1 MICSRCGSDVP
12 SGASFCNQC
21 GNALQ
26 VAGPA
31 ARPIGDLPLGDPGRF
46 GQIPVARPQLPP
58 VSPEGA
64 KITLGLG
71 IGSWLL
77 CGLPLGIPA
86 IILGHRT
93 LKKIDQSRGRLKG
106 KEITLVGLI
115 LGYISSICWGIFLT
129 IGGVAYMQT
138 EKEIAANE
146 TATIA
151 TMREIVA
158 AEATYSQ
165 SYSPPQSSS
174 SSLPVY
180 AGSLDML
187 GPGPDESCAKGG
199 TAQYACLIN
208 GALAKPDCKTPR
220 WCISNGYKF
229 QLLTHYSY
237 SSRTRD
243 YSITATPVDGSHGSK
258 NFCATSD
265 QVIRSG
271 LFFLSLY
278 SAVDAEDCVRWKNVE
293 EQR

>member
-12 SGASFCNQC
+12 SASTFCNKC
-21 GNALQ
+21 GNAL
-26 VAGPA
+26 PA
-31 ARPIGDLPLGDPGRF
+31 ATPAAVASADPARF
-46 GQIPVARPQLPP
+46 GQIPVARPQLPQ
-58 VSPEGA
+58 VSPEAA

-93 LKKIDQSRGRLKG
+93 LKRINQSRGRLKG
-106 KEITLVGLI
+106 KEITLVGVI
-115 LGYISSICWGIFLT
+115 LGYISSIIWGIFLT
-129 IGGVAYMQT
+129 IGAVVYRKT

-151 TMREIVA
+151 AMREIVA
-158 AEATYSQ
+158 AQESYSQTYSR
-165 SYSPPQSSS
+165 PQSS

-180 AGSLDML
+180 ADSLAAL

-199 TAQYACLIN
+199 TAQYACLIS
-208 GALAKPDCKTPR
+208 GALAKPDCKPPH
-220 WCISNGYKF
+220 WCIANGYKF
-229 QLLTHYSY
+229 QVQTHYSY
-237 SSRTRD
+237 SSRTQD
-243 YSITATPVDGSHGSK
+243 YSVTATPVDGSHGSK

-271 LFFLSLY
+271 VFFLSLY
-278 SAVDAEDCVRWKNVE
+278 TAVDAEDCVRWKNVE
-293 EQR
+293 DQR